1 MICTKEE
8 LWQLNYSIQF
18 HETLLEQER
27 GFLQQ
32 VQEQLKQHH
41 QELNYRKKA
50 DRARQ
55 YIDYLAREIP
65 EIEATIAFLERY
77 IEMQKLQVAGLSTTE
92 AEMQL
97 DAMNDQLTID
107 ELIRPA

>member
-32 VQEQLKQHH
+32 AQEQLKQHH

-65 EIEATIAFLERY
+65 EIEATIALLEQY
-77 IEMQKLQVAGLSTTE
+77 IEMMKRQVAGHSISE
-92 AEMQL
+92 AEREL
-97 DAMNDQLTID
+97 DAMNRQLTID
-107 ELIRPA
+107 DLICPA